1 MKSKLLIWAKRAM
14 NKQQMPPKLPRHVKY
29 AWGVAMTLLLFASL
43 TLERGSVLMPL
54 VNSAIDL
61 LQQQQQ
67 QQN

>member
-1 MKSKLLIWAKRAM
+1 
-14 NKQQMPPKLPRHVKY
+14 
-29 AWGVAMTLLLFASL
+29 MTLLLFASL